1 MISTTYT
8 VSGLT
13 SAADVRA
20 VRAKVSEVEGIGAVA
35 VELVSG
41 GESSL
46 IIKHKDDVEPDH
58 SAIEQAVRTAGDYTL
73 AAGG

>member
-8 VSGLT
+8 VSGMT
-13 SAADVRA
+13 SHGDVRA

-46 IIKHKDDVEPDH
+46 IIKHKDGVVPDRA
-58 SAIEQAVRTAGDYTL
+58 AIERAVGEAGDYAL
-73 AAGG
+73 S